1 MPPAHRDEITP
12 TWSRK
17 IDSSIARGAITNHG
31 ETTTIDVLFVML
43 DYEEFAEEL
52 DAVSEELNLF
62 VKHGFAEK
70 WEQFSLY

>member
-1 MPPAHRDEITP
+1 
-12 TWSRK
+12 
-17 IDSSIARGAITNHG
+17 
-31 ETTTIDVLFVML
+31 ML

-70 WEQFSLY
+70 WEQLIPASSAGDTFDAVTLCTAVHF